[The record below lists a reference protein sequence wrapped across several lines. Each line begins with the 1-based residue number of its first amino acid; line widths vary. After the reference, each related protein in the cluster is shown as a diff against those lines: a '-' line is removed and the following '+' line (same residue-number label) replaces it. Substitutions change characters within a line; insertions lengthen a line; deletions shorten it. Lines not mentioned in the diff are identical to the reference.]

1 MASGRRQKQP
11 ADAAGPFAGDRVAS
25 LALGGAQTRG
35 DEAKPGAVGHDADA
49 TWLSDAGGDIGRKL
63 ARRIRKVGAGRAASV
78 ARVHQLRVLCRR
90 VQAALD
96 LSPTPVKPARVSRA
110 LDRVRRA
117 AGRVRDAD
125 VLADLIAKE
134 PFADATSAGIA
145 AMRAWAAKR
154 AERSRVAL
162 HRVARAERKR
172 IDALSE
178 ALVGSLAEAGP
189 SGVGG
194 AWRDRLGQLVRAAE
208 AVGRSDLRDVN
219 QLHELRIALKRVR
232 YSVELCE
239 PALGVAGT
247 KVAEGL
253 AGLQQTL
260 GHLNDCAMI
269 AARAEK
275 LLGRAIQNAGP
286 AAERSA
292 DQRAKVSGLRK
303 ILRAKRRAMA
313 QDATIARARWASDGR
328 SALSDL
334 CDLIAPPNGV
344 TEPRDQAIQAPT
356 IRFVDAGAAEPHRA
370 GDGQRIGAI
379 DIGTNSMRLIIA
391 EAHPD
396 GSYRVLDDEK
406 ELTRLGA
413 GLDASGKLSAGAIEH
428 GVGTLARMV
437 RIASGFGVR
446 MLRAVATSAVR
457 EATNGA
463 EFCALAEKRTGLA
476 VEIISAEEEALLAY
490 RSVAGA
496 FDVSGMTVSVVDIGG
511 GSTEVVTASAGLI
524 ERVEL
529 LPIGAV
535 KLTERFGGAKA
546 AAGRRYPELRT
557 FLERFVRDRVSV
569 GQIQP
574 QLIIGTGGTLTTLAQ
589 LSMARAGATRSAAPA
604 PTGAVRGYEVK
615 RSELKDILDDLR
627 SISLDRRTR
636 VAGLSA
642 DRADIIVPALSV
654 LHALCKRTG
663 VKRVRVHDGGI
674 RDGLLLTMVAE
685 LFPQDELARAQ
696 RVLSQAGDAM
706 ASVRRFARSCR
717 YDAPHSEHVAKLALR
732 IFDQL
737 RQDERRNTAL
747 TDDARRLLEAASLLL
762 DVGYIVNYDRHHIH
776 SYNLIV
782 HSDLAGWDRRQV
794 RLIAAIARY
803 HRGSEPEDRH
813 KQLKGLSEGDRT
825 TVRKLA
831 AIVRIAVG
839 LDRTHTQSVA
849 DVRLAP
855 AGDVL
860 SVIVDSPADPAV
872 DVWGAQR
879 KSPMFASVFGTEP
892 RFAWAGE
899 PGVGRDPGVHRPRV
913 SVIPAASQRARASG

>member
-1 MASGRRQKQP
+1 MASGPRLSEATDAPEIAGGHR
-11 ADAAGPFAGDRVAS
+11 AVGGSDAAGDAS
-25 LALGGAQTRG
+25 
-35 DEAKPGAVGHDADA
+35 
-49 TWLSDAGGDIGRKL
+49 WLSAASGEIGRKL
-63 ARRIRKVGAGRAASV
+63 ARRVHKVGEGKAASV
-78 ARVHQLRVLCRR
+78 FKIHQLRVLCRR

-96 LSPTPVKPARVSRA
+96 LATPAMPARVSRA

-125 VLADLIAKE
+125 VLAELVAKE
-134 PFADATSAGIA
+134 PDVDATSAGIA
-145 AMRAWAAKR
+145 GLRRWAATR
-154 AERSRVAL
+154 AARSRVAL
-162 HRVARAERKR
+162 ARVARAECKR
-172 IDALSE
+172 IDELSKK
-178 ALVGSLAEAGP
+178 LAGVRAQGERAPVSAGD
-189 SGVGG
+189 GH
-194 AWRDRLGQLVRAAE
+194 AWREPLGRLVRAAE
-208 AVGRSDLRDVN
+208 LVGRSDLRDVD

-239 PALGVAGT
+239 TALGGAGM
-247 KVAEGL
+247 KVASGL
-253 AGLQQTL
+253 AGVQQTL

-275 LLGRAIQNAGP
+275 LLVKASKNARTGAQRSTAKRAKIAGLRAILKAK
-286 AAERSA
+286 
-292 DQRAKVSGLRK
+292 QRA
-303 ILRAKRRAMA
+303 IT
-313 QDATIARARWASDGR
+313 QDAKIARERWASDGR

-334 CDLIAPPNGV
+334 RDLIAPPIEVSNTQDATMGG
-344 TEPRDQAIQAPT
+344 PT
-356 IRFVDAGAAEPHRA
+356 IRFVDPNAAERQKT

-413 GLDASGKLSAGAIEH
+413 GLDASGKLSASAIEH

-546 AAGRRYPELRT
+546 AAGRRYPELRK
-557 FLERFVRDRVSV
+557 FLDRFVRDRVSV

-615 RSELKDILDDLR
+615 RSELKGILDDLR
-627 SISLDRRTR
+627 SMSLERRTR

-654 LHALCKRTG
+654 LHTLCKRTG

-685 LFPQDELARAQ
+685 VFPQDELARAQ
-696 RVLSQAGDAM
+696 RVLSQAGDVM
-706 ASVRRFARSCR
+706 ASVRRFAKSCR

-737 RQDERRNTAL
+737 RQDERRNGAL
-747 TDDARRLLEAASLLL
+747 NDDARRLLEAASLLL
-762 DVGYIVNYDRHHIH
+762 DVGYIVNYDRHHVH

-803 HRGSEPEDRH
+803 HRGGEPQDRH
-813 KQLKGLSEGDRT
+813 RQLKGLSESDRII
-825 TVRKLA
+825 VRKLA

-860 SVIVDSPADPAV
+860 RVIVDSAADPAV

-879 KSPMFASVFGTEP
+879 KSAMFAGVFGIEP

-899 PGVGRDPGVHRPRV
+899 PGAGRDRSVSRSRV
-913 SVIPAASQRARASG
+913 TVTPPAVERARASG